1 MSSVPYDRKLIEC
14 HYMIAIHKRHLRN
27 RMPLQIDQKIADIV
41 IDVAGGYFSGDK
53 TLEDA
58 AAQIQSRVNLY
69 VHETL

>member
-1 MSSVPYDRKLIEC
+1 MSCVPYDRKLIEC
-14 HYMIAIHKRHLRN
+14 HYMSAIHERTLRN

>member
-1 MSSVPYDRKLIEC
+1 MELYN
-14 HYMIAIHKRHLRN
+14 AIDSLRGY
-27 RMPLQIDQKIADIV
+27 DQKIADIV